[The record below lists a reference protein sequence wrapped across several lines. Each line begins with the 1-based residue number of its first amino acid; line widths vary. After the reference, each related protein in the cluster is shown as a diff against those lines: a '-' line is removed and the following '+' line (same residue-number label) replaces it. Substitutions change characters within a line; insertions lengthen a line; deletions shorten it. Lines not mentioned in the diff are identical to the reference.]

1 MAQGERRESL
11 RQILKEVLPAEYEAF
26 EDDDCD
32 NLIRRRFTK
41 LGMLRNAGALKTLRN
56 GPDPLPEA
64 LVCALESA
72 AEKALQPPPKRA
84 CRRMKA
90 FSLQDGIDKEGF
102 FRKSEEAP
110 QVIEMIKKGK
120 YPLIADVRKAGKTT
134 LKQEIVDLLHG
145 QTVDTIRG
153 ESEVRVVAVTLG
165 WGLEMHG
172 QESETAFWKYV
183 IDDVVRKSQGLLV
196 RHPDTT
202 DSAAGFASLFQW
214 VRPTGPL
221 VVLCVDE
228 ASELAKASIINRA
241 SLMHCFRD
249 MREAATRRQHRLL
262 SVAFFGTFTV
272 LRIVDELNEG
282 RPGPSG
288 AIFRTSPFLL
298 ATGPEV
304 IRGLRRFSIEDIVQL
319 LEEYAELCREEL
331 EKRPVAL
338 QDLQRIAESIFEKT
352 RGHKGQT
359 VACLMALQTKQL
371 LEKNLDGPLIVEQ
384 WLQYLRTDLP
394 AYVAQS
400 TVFRATVQ
408 SALQATPAQ
417 LELLSSVLYSGTA
430 TVPADQV
437 QEIAEPLLAEGV
449 LVEEAHGES
458 SEFGYRRAAVA
469 QAKSPPAPGEY
480 LEYIDFLVIETVRN
494 LNWATIACHRAANA
508 SGEPSEYALQGQF
521 LLILNQLLRK
531 TEKVQFFSLVA
542 EARNITTTSGNVRRR
557 IDFLCWPLPHRLGTI
572 RPFAIEL
579 IAFAGRADILE
590 HMRRGYPKLHAA
602 DVDGRVETCHTVVV
616 HVSADWAAKRGAIDY
631 FGPPEGVEDVHVVQV
646 LFKENGAKARIA
658 FEDRDRDREIPVAGL
673 RKEAKMVLS
682 KLTTPP
688 SSTPGTRRPPLPQ
701 PR

>member
-1 MAQGERRESL
+1 M
-11 RQILKEVLPAEYEAF
+11 
-26 EDDDCD
+26 
-32 NLIRRRFTK
+32 
-41 LGMLRNAGALKTLRN
+41 
-56 GPDPLPEA
+56 
-64 LVCALESA
+64 
-72 AEKALQPPPKRA
+72 
-84 CRRMKA
+84 
-90 FSLQDGIDKEGF
+90 
-102 FRKSEEAP
+102 
-110 QVIEMIKKGK
+110 
-120 YPLIADVRKAGKTT
+120 
-134 LKQEIVDLLHG
+134 
-145 QTVDTIRG
+145 
-153 ESEVRVVAVTLG
+153 
-165 WGLEMHG
+165 
-172 QESETAFWKYV
+172 
-183 IDDVVRKSQGLLV
+183 
-196 RHPDTT
+196 
-202 DSAAGFASLFQW
+202 
-214 VRPTGPL
+214 
-221 VVLCVDE
+221 
-228 ASELAKASIINRA
+228 NRA

-249 MREAATRRQHRLL
+249 LREAATRRQHRLL

-304 IRGLRRFSIEDIVQL
+304 IRGLRRFSTEDIVQL
-319 LEEYAELCREEL
+319 LEEYAELCEEEL
-331 EKRPVAL
+331 AKRPVAL
-338 QDLQRIAESIFEKT
+338 PDLQRIAESIFEKT

-359 VACLMALQTKQL
+359 IACLMALQNKQL
-371 LEKNLDGPLIVEQ
+371 LEKNLDGPLVVEQ

-394 AYVAQS
+394 AYIAQS

-417 LELLSSVLYSGTA
+417 LELLSSVLYNGTA

-469 QAKSPPAPGEY
+469 QAKSPVTLALASPLISSCIFSNMVRDVVECEPAPAEY
-480 LEYIDFLVIETVRN
+480 LEYIDFLVTETVRN

-521 LLILNQLLRK
+521 WLLLNQLLRK

-602 DVDGRVETCHTVVV
+602 EVDGQVETCHTVVV
-616 HVSADWAAKRGAIDY
+616 HVSADWAAKRGATDY

-658 FEDRDRDREIPVAGL
+658 FEDRERDREIPVAGL

-688 SSTPGTRRPPLPQ
+688 SSTPGTRRPSLPQ